1 MRTAIRSN
9 NAKRPTA
16 SSKSFPAPVGG
27 WNAKNSLAT
36 MGEDEAAVLDNW
48 FPESSYVRLRGGS
61 SEFADTGTGLPV
73 ESLLSYTGLIT
84 KKFFAASDG
93 DVYDITSG
101 GTAGAAVVTGLTND
115 RWQYIN
121 YGNSAGN
128 FLYMVNGADNPR
140 YFDGTT
146 WTAPALTGSGLTKSN
161 LIHIQSFKE
170 RIFFVEKDKLW
181 FWYLP
186 VNSVSGAL
194 SKFDLSSFCTKG
206 GYLMAMA
213 TWSRDA
219 GDGADDYAVFI
230 TSEGEILIY
239 QGVDPNDA
247 ANWSLSSIYTIA
259 APIGRRCFLRLA
271 SELVIVT
278 REGFVPL
285 SKVLLYSKAVA
296 KSNISNNIEDAV
308 NTATNIYGNNFG
320 WQPIF
325 FSSKRMALFNI
336 PVGENT
342 EQQQYVINTSTGK
355 WCRFTELNGNCWE
368 EFNNGLYFGGNDGT
382 IWEAETGTADGD
394 ASIETAAL
402 TAYSYFGSKSKLK
415 RWTMARPLMRSTGIL
430 LISMRVSVD
439 FEYNPA
445 EVQYSAE
452 ESSGATWDVADW
464 DTEDW
469 ADGFTV
475 TKSWKGVNGVGHS
488 AALGIATS
496 TKLQEI
502 QWISTDFIYELGGF
516 I

>member
-1 MRTAIRSN
+1 MRTAIRPN
-9 NAKRPTA
+9 NSKSPSA

-27 WNAKNSLAT
+27 WNAKNSLAA
-36 MGEDEAAVLDNW
+36 MQEDEASVLDNW

-61 SEFADTGTGLPV
+61 HEFADTQTNVPV
-73 ESLLSYTGLIT
+73 ESLMNYTGLT
-84 KKFFAASDG
+84 TERFFAASNG
-93 DVYDITSG
+93 EIFDITSG
-101 GTAGAAVVTGLTND
+101 GTIGSAAITGLTND
-115 RWQYIN
+115 RWQFTN

-128 FLYMVNGADNPR
+128 FLYIVNGADNPR
-140 YFDGTT
+140 YYDGST
-146 WTAPALTGSGLTKSN
+146 WTEPTLTGSGLTKSN

-170 RIFFVEKDKLW
+170 RLFFIEKDKLW

-186 VNSVSGAL
+186 VNSISGAL

-247 ANWSLSSIYTIA
+247 ANWALSSIYTIA
-259 APIGRRCFLRLA
+259 SPIGRRCFMRIA
-271 SELVIVT
+271 SELVIIT

-296 KSNISNNIEDAV
+296 KTNISNNIEDAV
-308 NTATNIYGNNFG
+308 NVATNLYGDNFG
-320 WQPIF
+320 WQPLF
-325 FSSKRMALFNI
+325 FSQKNMAIFNI
-336 PVGENT
+336 PVDEGD
-342 EQQQYVINTSTGK
+342 EQHQYVINTSTSK
-355 WCRFTELNGNCWE
+355 WCRFTGLNGNCWAV
-368 EFNNGLYFGGNDGT
+368 FDDALYFGANDGT
-382 IWEAETGTADGD
+382 IWEAESGTADAD

-415 RWTMARPLMRSTGIL
+415 RWTLARPIMRSTGEL
-430 LISMRVSVD
+430 LISMKISVD

-445 EVQYSAE
+445 TSQYSAE
-452 ESSGATWDVADW
+452 ETSGTEWDVSDW
-464 DTEDW
+464 DVSDW
-469 ADGFTV
+469 ADGFRV
-475 TKSWKGVNGVGHS
+475 TKGWKGVNGVGHS

-516 I
+516 V